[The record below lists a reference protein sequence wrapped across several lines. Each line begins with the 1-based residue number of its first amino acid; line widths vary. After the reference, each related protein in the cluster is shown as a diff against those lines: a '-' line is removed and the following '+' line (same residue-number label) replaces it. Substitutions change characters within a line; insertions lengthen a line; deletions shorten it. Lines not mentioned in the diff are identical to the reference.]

1 MTLLVIS
8 PEYTSHYTPMAVLA
22 RAAARD
28 GRRVVVATGPA
39 LRSLVESDGL
49 KWRELRLGASSNR
62 GIAVHDPA
70 LERFVAATRT
80 GAIETIRYQALQR
93 EHDLL
98 WNPEQVARS
107 ICELTSD
114 IEPDVT
120 LVDHVSFAST
130 LGMYASGRPF
140 ITLVPGH
147 PSQLP
152 LGHERY
158 GIPAR
163 WPACLKPDPDKLA
176 ELVLLADR
184 VTSAFTDRWNT
195 ALARVAPDSS
205 PVDDAFRVHGHR
217 VLYNSIAQHHQGDR
231 VLPGDHRFI
240 GPLVRHETLPD
251 DLATWRDG
259 KSGRPSVYVAFGTFL
274 SHRGDVLAR
283 VAEALRLANV
293 RGAMAVGTT
302 PTGTLGPIP
311 EDWII
316 APQLPQ
322 VAMLSSANLAIHH
335 GGNNSV
341 QECLGAGTH
350 QLLLPFSTDQ
360 FANAADLEE
369 VGAARALSPNDASAA
384 EIADVIV
391 GRLAAPAPARHAPS
405 AHESLIEAL
414 FAPASRS

>member
-8 PEYTSHYTPMAVLA
+8 PEYTSHYAPMAVLA

-28 GRRVVVATGPA
+28 GRRVVVATGPT
-39 LRSLVESDGL
+39 LRSLVEVDGL
-49 KWRELRLGASSNR
+49 EWRELRLGASSNS
-62 GIAVHDPA
+62 GIAVNDPA
-70 LERFVAATRT
+70 LERFVAATGT

-98 WNPEQVARS
+98 WNPEQVATS
-107 ICELTSD
+107 ICGLTSD
-114 IEPDVT
+114 IKPDVT

-140 ITLVPGH
+140 VTLVPGH

-163 WPACLKPDPDKLA
+163 WPACLEPDSEELA
-176 ELVLLADR
+176 ELELLADR
-184 VTSAFTDRWNT
+184 VTSAFTARWNT
-195 ALARVAPDSS
+195 ALASVAPDLS

-217 VLYNSIAQHHQGDR
+217 VLYNSMAQHHHADR
-231 VLPGDHRFI
+231 VLTGDHRFV

-259 KSGRPSVYVAFGTFL
+259 ANRPSVYVAFGTFL

-293 RGAMAVGTT
+293 RGAIAVGAT
-302 PTGTLGPIP
+302 PIGALGPIP
-311 EDWII
+311 EDWVL

-322 VAMLSSANLAIHH
+322 VAMLSSADLAIHH

-341 QECLGAGTH
+341 QECLSAGTR
-350 QLLLPFSTDQ
+350 QIMLPFSTDQ
-360 FANAADLEE
+360 FASAADLER
-369 VGAARALSPNDASAA
+369 VGAARVLSPNDASAA
-384 EIADVIV
+384 AIADAIV
-391 GRLAAPAPARHAPS
+391 RRLATPPVRGAPPV
-405 AHESLIEAL
+405 HEAVIEAL
-414 FAPASRS
+414 FASASRS

>member
-8 PEYTSHYTPMAVLA
+8 PEYTSHYAPMAVLA

-28 GRRVVVATGPA
+28 RRRVVVATGPA
-39 LRSLVESDGL
+39 LRSLVESDGFE
-49 KWRELRLGASSNR
+49 WRELRLGASSNS
-62 GIAVHDPA
+62 GIASIDPA
-70 LERFVAATRT
+70 LERFVAATRM

-114 IEPDVT
+114 VEPDVT

-140 ITLVPGH
+140 VTLVPGH

-152 LGHERY
+152 LGRERY

-163 WPACLKPDPDKLA
+163 WPACLQPDPGKLA
-176 ELVLLADR
+176 ELELLADR
-184 VTSAFTDRWNT
+184 VTSAFTARWNA
-195 ALARVAPDSS
+195 ALARVAPGSS

-217 VLYNSIAQHHQGDR
+217 VLYNSMAQHHQADR
-231 VLPGDHRFI
+231 VLPGDYRFV
-240 GPLVRHETLPD
+240 GPLVREEALPD
-251 DLATWRDG
+251 NLATWRDEA
-259 KSGRPSVYVAFGTFL
+259 KRPSVYVAFGTFL

-283 VAEALRLANV
+283 VAEALRLAKV

-302 PTGTLGPIP
+302 PVSTLGPTP
-311 EDWII
+311 EDWVI

-322 VAMLSSANLAIHH
+322 VAMLSSADLAIHH

-341 QECLGAGTH
+341 QECLSAGTR
-350 QLLLPFSTDQ
+350 QIMLPFSTDQ
-360 FANAADLEE
+360 FANAADLEQ
-369 VGAARALSPNDASAA
+369 VGAARVLSPNDASAG
-384 EIADVIV
+384 EIADAIV
-391 GRLAAPAPARHAPS
+391 RHLGAPPARGAPPT
-405 AHESLIEAL
+405 HESVIEAL
-414 FAPASRS
+414 FAPAARS